1 MANLPKTQMV
11 TLIICNDCQHAFVT
25 EMPLIEEVHQI
36 VCIHCES
43 VMTTNKDQCCVYC
56 SYGSEK
62 CPKMQLWDILRSSL
76 DSV

>member
-1 MANLPKTQMV
+1 
-11 TLIICNDCQHAFVT
+11 
-25 EMPLIEEVHQI
+25 MPLIEEVHQI
-36 VCIHCES
+36 VCIHCGS

-76 DSV
+76 DSA